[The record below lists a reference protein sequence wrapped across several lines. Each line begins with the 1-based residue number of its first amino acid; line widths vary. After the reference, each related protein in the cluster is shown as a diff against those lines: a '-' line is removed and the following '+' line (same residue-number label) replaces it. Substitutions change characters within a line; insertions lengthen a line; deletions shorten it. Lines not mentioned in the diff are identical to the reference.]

1 MSTTVM
7 GQQRSVRPSLG
18 NTEELTVG
26 VPTPKLPE
34 GSVRAGGGVAEPTP
48 PLAAWKPPTPPLAA
62 GVVLEAP
69 NPPVAVQKPPKPLL
83 GAGVEGVPSESPGAD
98 EDKAG
103 GVPNM
108 AFVCVI
114 DSFSTYTYV
123 YLSRCVR
130 VSVCI
135 CVCVHVC
142 IYVCV
147 CMCEYVCTSVCVCVC
162 VCVCMCVCMYVCVLC
177 MRVSSYV
184 CV

>member
-7 GQQRSVRPSLG
+7 GQQRSERPSLG
-18 NTEELTVG
+18 DTEELTVG
-26 VPTPKLPE
+26 VPTPNPPKPSETVARAGVATPKLPE

-48 PLAAWKPPTPPLAA
+48 TLTAWKPPNPPLAAGVVLEAPTPPLAA

-69 NPPVAVQKPPKPLL
+69 TPPVAVQKPPNPLL
-83 GAGVEGVPSESPGAD
+83 GAGVEGVSSESPGAG
-98 EDKAG
+98 EDTAE
-103 GVPNM
+103 GVPDM

-114 DSFSTYTYV
+114 DYFSTCTYV

-142 IYVCV
+142 MNVCV
-147 CMCEYVCTSVCVCVC
+147 CMCEYV
-162 VCVCMCVCMYVCVLC
+162 
-177 MRVSSYV
+177 
-184 CV
+184 